1 MVEAGCA
8 QNVPVKR
15 LYSIKELVAEIGAT
29 EWFWRSQIWD
39 GQLPYVQVG
48 RKIFVDAQDID
59 NFITKYKLKNQ
70 PLFINGNLK
79 GAQNVKN
86 ERFL

>member
-59 NFITKYKLKNQ
+59 NFITKYKLKN
-70 PLFINGNLK
+70 
-79 GAQNVKN
+79 
-86 ERFL
+86 